1 MGLLDRKTDLKKRDQ
16 FTNGLT
22 GKVMDIY
29 STS

>member
-1 MGLLDRKTDLKKRDQ
+1 MGLLDRKTDLKTRDQ